1 MNKETLLA
9 AVVALVV
16 GLLGGYLVFSIS
28 GSKSQAPVAGMPG
41 GGAPMVNYEERIAQ
55 TLKVVAQDPKN
66 FQAWVQLGND
76 YFDTNQPQKSIEAYG
91 KALEINPK
99 DPNVLTDQAIMYRA
113 VGWFDKAIANL
124 EAAMKIDPKHVQSLF
139 NLGIVYMED
148 LKQPAKAIEYWTR
161 YLELD
166 PASPNAQRVR
176 MMLEQAKQV
185 QPTSSAPGPMFR

>member
-28 GSKSQAPVAGMPG
+28 GSKNPAPVGGMPG
-41 GGAPMVNYEERIAQ
+41 GGAPMVNYDERIAQ
-55 TLKVVAQDPKN
+55 ALKVVAQDPKN
-66 FQAWVQLGND
+66 LQAWVQLGND

-91 KALEINPK
+91 KALEIKPN
-99 DPNVLTDQAIMYRA
+99 DPNILTDQAIMYRA

-124 EAAMKIDPKHVQSLF
+124 EASVKVDPKHVQSLF
-139 NLGIVYMED
+139 NLGIIYMED
-148 LKQPAKAIEYWTR
+148 LKQPAKAIQYWTR

-185 QPTSSAPGPMFR
+185 QPSSSAPGPMFR